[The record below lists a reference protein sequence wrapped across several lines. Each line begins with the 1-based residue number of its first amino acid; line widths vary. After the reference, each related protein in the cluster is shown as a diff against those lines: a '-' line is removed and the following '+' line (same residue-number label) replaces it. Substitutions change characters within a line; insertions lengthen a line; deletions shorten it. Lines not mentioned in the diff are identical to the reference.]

1 MKESKIILKIRKL
14 FDNKTQSKIR
24 QKNKPSSKKDP
35 LIKSATYTGIL
46 GETFEIRSSWTVFD
60 KSIATKLNWY
70 ISDCTIKSLKNDDSE
85 DGKKVKIIEDLC
97 YAGVVNATPKSA
109 LVSNKEFT

>member
-1 MKESKIILKIRKL
+1 MRYQGL
-14 FDNKTQSKIR
+14 DV
-24 QKNKPSSKKDP
+24 KNHSM
-35 LIKSATYTGIL
+35 IKSTTYTGIL
-46 GETFEIRSSWTVFD
+46 GETFYIRASWTVFD

-85 DGKKVKIIEDLC
+85 DGKKVQIIEDLC

-109 LVSNKEFT
+109 LVSKKEFT